1 MRLDRATR
9 RVRRQRE
16 SNVYRNGTAASLL
29 MLLAGAYPPRA
40 YAQAAT
46 PLDAAS
52 AAQATAAPATSD
64 PASVDATF
72 NFDTSI
78 LQQRGLDPQIADYF
92 RAAPRYR
99 PGRSRV
105 VVYVNDIR
113 RGRINTRFDDDGA
126 PCFDRT
132 FLDAAGLVV
141 PDAKYAVD
149 GDAGP
154 DTCYD
159 FARAFPGTDV
169 ALKPGREEVRL
180 VVPTTALR
188 PVVADFSG
196 YSRGGNAALF
206 NYELMTMRSE
216 ASGMPGSNF
225 LSLNSEL
232 GVNAGD
238 WILRSRAYSQRQDNS
253 GFQSRHLYA
262 YGQRTWLRWGATL
275 QAGQI
280 NIANS
285 VLTGAPLT
293 GIQVFPDAALG
304 KQERNVVMVEG
315 VAQSQARVEVRQ
327 AGGLIYTTVVPV
339 GPFSLTDLPLLNNST
354 DLEVTVIESDGAR
367 RSFVVPAASISA
379 GALGQRPGY
388 AFAFGKSRNL
398 DGNKAR
404 NPWVASAS
412 GSWTL
417 GKRNNLSAAAL
428 FAPGYQ
434 AASWGVDMRV
444 SRSSSVKLQQR
455 ASLQARKPG
464 TQIEVSG
471 IFGGLHENLTMS
483 FSSAYQ
489 SNGYRT
495 LDDFTV
501 DAGQPGFAAS
511 RFRSRHTATLAWSDF
526 RLGGLTF
533 GYAFSNQQNGER
545 TQRLN
550 FSWGKSF
557 AFGTVSL
564 NVERDLSPRRDT
576 RYYGSR
582 AYDRPDNTYYV
593 SLSIPFGKRSV
604 RTYASNTSG
613 YTRFGA
619 NYNERVGDR
628 LNYSLNAERNTRDR
642 SNAVSGQAA
651 ATSRIAQVNLG
662 FSDTGKR
669 ARSYYGGASGG
680 VVLHANGV
688 TLSPYP
694 VQDTFGIVS
703 ASGVSNVKINTPQGP
718 VWTDLWGRAVVSRLS
733 PYSSNRVE
741 VMTSTL
747 PRNVD
752 IGNGF
757 HQVDPGR
764 GSVNR
769 IDFELTRVRRV
780 MLNARDS
787 EGNPLPAGAYVLDGR
802 QKYVGTVLEQG
813 QMFLNDGAGTDAL
826 TVALPD
832 GRQCRLQYALP
843 EQATAGNL
851 FESADA
857 RCTLQ

>member
-1 MRLDRATR
+1 MR

-40 YAQAAT
+40 HAQAAT
-46 PLDAAS
+46 PPDAAS
-52 AAQATAAPATSD
+52 AAQATAAQTTSD
-64 PASVDATF
+64 PAPVDAAF

-113 RGRINTRFDDDGA
+113 RGRINTRFDEDGA
-126 PCFDRT
+126 PCFDQA

-141 PDAKYAVD
+141 PDTKYAMD
-149 GDAGP
+149 GNSGP

-169 ALKPGREEVRL
+169 TLKPGREEVRL

-188 PVVADFSG
+188 LASADFSG

-238 WILRSRAYSQRQDNS
+238 WILRSRAYSQRQDNT

-262 YGQRTWLRWGATL
+262 YGQRTWVRWGATL

-293 GIQVFPDAALG
+293 GIQVFPDAALS
-304 KQERNVVMVEG
+304 KQERNIVMVEG

-339 GPFSLTDLPLLNNST
+339 GPFALTDLPLLNNSN

-367 RSFVVPAASISA
+367 RSFIVPAASISA
-379 GALGQRPGY
+379 GALGQRQGY

-412 GSWTL
+412 GNWAL
-417 GKRNNLSAAAL
+417 GKRGNVGAAAL

-444 SRSSSVKLQQR
+444 SRSSSIKLQQR
-455 ASLQARKPG
+455 ASLQAMKSG

-511 RFRSRHTATLAWSDF
+511 RFRSRHTAALAWSDA
-526 RLGGLTF
+526 RLGGVTF

-557 AFGTVSL
+557 RFGTVSL
-564 NVERDLSPRRDT
+564 NVERDLSPRRDA

-604 RTYASNTSG
+604 RSYASNTSG

-619 NYNERVGDR
+619 NYSERVGDR

-651 ATSRIAQVNLG
+651 AMSRIAQVNLG
-662 FSDTGKR
+662 FSDTGNR

-718 VWTDLWGRAVVSRLS
+718 VWTDRWGRAVVPRLS
-733 PYSSNRVE
+733 AYSSNRVE

-787 EGNPLPAGAYVLDGR
+787 EGNPLPSGAYVLDGR

-813 QMFLNDGAGTDAL
+813 QVFLNDGAGTDAL

-832 GRQCRLQYALP
+832 GRECRLQYELP
-843 EQATAGNL
+843 ERAGPGVL

>member
-1 MRLDRATR
+1 M
-9 RVRRQRE
+9 RRQRE

-40 YAQAAT
+40 FAQAAT
-46 PLDAAS
+46 PPEAAS
-52 AAQATAAPATSD
+52 AAQATAAPSTSD
-64 PASVDATF
+64 PAPADAAF

-78 LQQRGLDPQIADYF
+78 LQQRGLDPQVADYF

-105 VVYVNDIR
+105 AVYVNDIR
-113 RGRINTRFDDDGA
+113 RGRINTRFDENGA
-126 PCFDRT
+126 PCFDRA
-132 FLDAAGLVV
+132 FMDAARLVV
-141 PDAKYAVD
+141 PDAKYAMD
-149 GDAGP
+149 GDSGP

-159 FARAFPGTDV
+159 FARAFPGTDLT
-169 ALKPGREEVRL
+169 LKPGREEVRL
-180 VVPTTALR
+180 IVPTAALR
-188 PVVADFSG
+188 QAVADFSG
-196 YSRGGNAALF
+196 YSRGGNAALL

-216 ASGMPGSNF
+216 ASGTPGSSF

-238 WILRSRAYSQRQDNS
+238 WILRSRAYSQRQDYS

-262 YGQRTWLRWGATL
+262 YGQRTWLRWGATV
-275 QAGQI
+275 QGGQI

-293 GIQVFPDAALG
+293 GIQVFPDSALG
-304 KQERNVVMVEG
+304 KQARNVVMVEG

-339 GPFSLTDLPLLNNST
+339 GPFALTDLPLINNSS

-388 AFAFGKSRNL
+388 AFAIGKSRNL
-398 DGNKAR
+398 DGNKTR

-412 GSWTL
+412 GNWKL
-417 GKRNNLSAAAL
+417 GKRGNAGAAAL

-434 AASWGVDMRV
+434 AASWGLDMRV

-455 ASLQARKPG
+455 ASLEAGRSG
-464 TQIEVSG
+464 AQIEVSG
-471 IFGGLHENLTMS
+471 IWGDLHENLSMS

-489 SNGYRT
+489 TNGYRT

-511 RFRSRHTATLAWSDF
+511 RFRSRHTAAVAWADST
-526 RLGGLTF
+526 LGGLTF

-550 FSWGKSF
+550 FSWGKRFS
-557 AFGTVSL
+557 FGTVSL
-564 NVERDLSPRRDT
+564 NVERDLSPRREG
-576 RYYGSR
+576 RYDGVR
-582 AYDRPDNTYYV
+582 AYDRLDNTYYV

-628 LNYSLNAERNTRDR
+628 LNYALNAERNTRDR

-703 ASGVSNVKINTPQGP
+703 ASGVPNVKINTPQGP
-718 VWTDLWGRAVVSRLS
+718 VWTDFRGRAVVSRLS
-733 PYSSNRVE
+733 AYSGNRVE
-741 VMTSTL
+741 VITRTL

-787 EGNPLPAGAYVLDGR
+787 DGNPLPSGAYVLDGR
-802 QKYVGTVLEQG
+802 QQYVGTVLEQG
-813 QMFLNDGAGTDAL
+813 KVFLNDGAGTDTL

-832 GRQCRLQYALP
+832 GRHCRLKYVLP
-843 EQATAGNL
+843 ERPGPGTL
-851 FESADA
+851 FERADA
-857 RCTLQ
+857 GCLFQ

>member
-1 MRLDRATR
+1 MRVNRASR
-9 RVRRQRE
+9 RSRRQRE
-16 SNVYRNGTAASLL
+16 SSVYCGGTAASLL
-29 MLLAGAYPPRA
+29 LLLAGTYSPRA
-40 YAQAAT
+40 QAEV
-46 PLDAAS
+46 DAAPDTASS
-52 AAQATAAPATSD
+52 AAQATAEPA
-64 PASVDATF
+64 AADAL
-72 NFDTSI
+72 FDTSI

-92 RAAPRYR
+92 RGSPRYR
-99 PGRSRV
+99 PGHSRV

-113 RGRINTRFDDDGA
+113 RGRINTRFDENGA
-126 PCFDRT
+126 LCFDRA

-141 PDAKYAVD
+141 PDTKYALP
-149 GDAGP
+149 GDPEP
-154 DTCYD
+154 DACYD
-159 FARAFPGTDV
+159 FAQAFPGTDV
-169 ALKPGREEVRL
+169 TLKPGREEVRL

-188 PVVADFSG
+188 QAVADFSG
-196 YSRGGNAALF
+196 YSRGGNAALL

-216 ASGMPGSNF
+216 SSGMAGSNF
-225 LSLNSEL
+225 LSLNTEL

-238 WILRSRAYSQRQDNS
+238 WILRSRAYSQREDHS

-262 YGQRTWLRWGATL
+262 YGQRTWLRWGATA
-275 QAGQI
+275 QVGQI

-293 GIQVFPDAALG
+293 GIQVFPDSALG
-304 KQERNVVMVEG
+304 KQARNIVMVEG

-327 AGGLIYTTVVPV
+327 AGALIYTTVVPV
-339 GPFSLTDLPLLNNST
+339 GPFALTDLPLLNNSS

-367 RSFVVPAASISA
+367 RSFLVPAASISA

-388 AFAFGKSRNL
+388 AFALGKSRNL

-412 GSWTL
+412 GNWTL
-417 GKRNNLSAAAL
+417 GKRGNVGMAAL

-434 AASWGVDMRV
+434 AGSWGVDMRL
-444 SRSSSVKLQQR
+444 SRASSVKLQQR
-455 ASLQARKPG
+455 VSLEAGKSG
-464 TQIEVSG
+464 TEIEVSG
-471 IFGGLHENLTMS
+471 IFSGLHENLSMS

-501 DAGQPGFAAS
+501 DTGQAGFAAS
-511 RFRSRHTATLAWSDF
+511 RYRSRHTAALAWSDA

-533 GYAFSNQQNGER
+533 GYSFASQQNGER

-550 FSWGKSF
+550 LSWGKSF

-564 NVERDLSPRRDT
+564 NVERDLSPRREG
-576 RYYGSR
+576 RYYGSN
-582 AYDRPDNTYYV
+582 AYDRPGNTYYA
-593 SLSIPFGKRSV
+593 SLSIPFGKRTV
-604 RTYASNTSG
+604 RSYASNTSG

-619 NYNERVGDR
+619 SYSERIGDN
-628 LNYSLNAERNTRDR
+628 LNYSVNVDRNTRDR
-642 SNAVSGQAA
+642 SNAVAGQMA
-651 ATSRIAQVNLG
+651 ATPRIAQVNLG

-669 ARSYYGGASGG
+669 ARSYYAGASGG
-680 VVLHANGV
+680 VVVHADGV

-694 VQDTFGIVS
+694 VQDTFAIVS

-718 VWTDLWGRAVVSRLS
+718 VWTDLWGRAVVPRLS

-752 IGNGF
+752 IGNGTR
-757 HQVDPGR
+757 QVDPGR

-769 IDFELTRVRRV
+769 IDFELARVRRV
-780 MLNARDS
+780 LLNARDAD
-787 EGNPLPAGAYVLDGR
+787 GNPLPAGAYVLDSR
-802 QKYVGTVLEQG
+802 QRYVGMVLEQG
-813 QMFLNDGAGTDAL
+813 QVFLNNGAGNEVL
-826 TVALPD
+826 QVALPD
-832 GRQCRLQYALP
+832 GKQCRLQYALP
-843 EQATAGNL
+843 EPTGSGAL

-857 RCTLQ
+857 RCILQ